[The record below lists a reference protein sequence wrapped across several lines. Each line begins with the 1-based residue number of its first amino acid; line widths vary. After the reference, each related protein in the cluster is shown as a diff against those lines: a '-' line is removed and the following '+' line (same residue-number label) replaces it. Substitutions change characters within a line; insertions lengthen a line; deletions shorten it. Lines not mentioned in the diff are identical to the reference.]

1 MTQTNAAR
9 TDSENRRTGLRP
21 GKALRLYCRY
31 ISINIRCMMQYKTSF
46 FLTALGQFL
55 VSFTAFLGIFFMFQR
70 FSRVEGFT
78 YSEVLLCF
86 AIMLMEFSLAEMFF
100 RGFDRFSGLVKSGE
114 FDRVLLRPQSEIIQV
129 LGSKF
134 ELTRFGRMLQAVMMF
149 LYGIVKSDVA
159 WSFSKVLTVIFMLIG
174 GTAVFAALFLIYA
187 ALCFFTLEGL
197 EFMNIFTD
205 GAREFGK
212 YPMGVYGDRMLW
224 FTTFLIPY
232 ALIQYYPLLY
242 ILDRSTNP
250 FFIFLPLLACW
261 FLIPAFLFWKFGVRH
276 YKSSGS

>member
-1 MTQTNAAR
+1 MYM
-9 TDSENRRTGLRP
+9 NRID
-21 GKALRLYCRY
+21 KAVRLYFHY
-31 ISINIRCMMQYKTSF
+31 ISINIRCAMQYKTSF
-46 FLTALGQFL
+46 FLTAAGQFL
-55 VSFTAFLGIFFMFQR
+55 VSFTAFLGMFVLFQR

-86 AIMLMEFSLAEMFF
+86 AVMLMEFSLAEMFA
-100 RGFDRFSGLVKSGE
+100 RGFDRFSGMVRTGE
-114 FDRVLLRPQSEIIQV
+114 FDRVLVRPQNEIIQL

-134 ELTRFGRMLQAVMMF
+134 ELTRFGRMLQAAVMFM
-149 LYGIVKSDVA
+149 YGITKSGIQ
-159 WSFSKVLTVIFMLIG
+159 WNFPKVLTVIFMLTG
-174 GTAVFAALFLIYA
+174 GTAVFFALFIIYA

-212 YPMGVYGDRMLW
+212 YPVNVYGPKFLL
-224 FTTFLIPY
+224 FTTFIIPY

-242 ILDRSTNP
+242 ILGRRTEP
-250 FFIFLPLLACW
+250 FFPFLPLLACW
-261 FLIPAFLFWKFGVRH
+261 FLIPALLFWKFGVRH